1 MARCNKHGQCF
12 FFFFLG
18 SHKGNGAGVLFII
31 ALGLQRVQSGSEVG
45 FTRVEGEACFH
56 LVQDTF
62 FVRAMGC
69 GKAEG
74 IRITEAVGSCGGNQG
89 GLPLVPDVLERQHGR
104 EGPYDQGLF
113 ENHH

>member
-1 MARCNKHGQCF
+1 MALVF
-12 FFFFLG
+12 Y
-18 SHKGNGAGVLFII
+18 FII